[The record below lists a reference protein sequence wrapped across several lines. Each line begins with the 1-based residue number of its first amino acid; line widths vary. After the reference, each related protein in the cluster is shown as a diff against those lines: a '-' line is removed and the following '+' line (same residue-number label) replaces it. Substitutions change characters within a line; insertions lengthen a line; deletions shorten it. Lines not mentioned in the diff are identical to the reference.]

1 MYDIMIWMGAGLSLL
16 GLAGILWCI
25 LRVARAKRARL
36 ADEELRATIAAAMPI
51 NMAALFVSVIGLML
65 VVIGVM
71 LG

>member
-36 ADEELRATIAAAMPI
+36 ADEDLRAAIAAAMPI

>member
-1 MYDIMIWMGAGLSLL
+1 MYDIMIWTGAGLSLL

-36 ADEELRATIAAAMPI
+36 ADEELRAEIAAAMPI

>member
-1 MYDIMIWMGAGLSLL
+1 MYDIMIWTGAGLSLL

-36 ADEELRATIAAAMPI
+36 ADEELRAAIAAAMPI

>member
-1 MYDIMIWMGAGLSLL
+1 MYDIMIWTGAGLSLL

-25 LRVARAKRARL
+25 FRVARAKRARL
-36 ADEELRATIAAAMPI
+36 ADEELRAAIAAAMPI